1 MARTIREARLGTPTA
16 RSQLKA
22 GRMPHWN
29 TIAAGREHLGWQRWP
44 RERAGRWL
52 LRQRR
57 GGVYSAE
64 TIGIAD
70 DETAADGVSVLT
82 YEQARAKAIE
92 LSQGGERAAGRITV
106 SRAVA
111 DYIDHLRAVGKS
123 TRDAESAAVTHILPR
138 LGDVEVASL
147 TSTQLRKW
155 LGDLASTSAR
165 RRTRSGEAQKFKA
178 APRSE
183 EDVRRRQSS
192 ANRVFTVLRA
202 ALNLAFDEKRVAS
215 NEAWGRRVKPFRGVD
230 AARARYLNTDEA
242 VRLLNACD
250 LNFRSL
256 VRALETGIRYGELAR
271 LEVADFNPDAGTIN
285 VRKSKS
291 GRARHVVL
299 TREGTEFFGRLCAG
313 RRGGERMLLRE
324 EGQPWGASN
333 QGRLIVEANL
343 RAGIDP
349 PITFHGLRHTWASLA
364 VMNTTPL
371 MVVAQNLGHADTR
384 MVEKHYG
391 HLAASYVADAIR
403 SGAPRYGAEPVGN
416 IEPLRRASRPRTQR

>member
-16 RSQLKA
+16 RSRLKA

-183 EDVRRRQSS
+183 EDVRRRRSS

-256 VRALETGIRYGELAR
+256 VRAALETGMRYSELAR
-271 LEVADFNPDAGTIN
+271 LEVADFNPDAGAIN
-285 VRKSKS
+285 VRRSKS

-299 TREGTEFFGRLCAG
+299 TKEGAEFFGRLCAG

-324 EGQPWGASN
+324 GKQPWGPSN

-364 VMNTTPL
+364 VMNGVP
-371 MVVAQNLGHADTR
+371 MIVIAQNLGHADTR
-384 MVEKHYG
+384 MVERHYG
-391 HLAASYVADAIR
+391 HLADDFITAEIR
-403 SGAPRYGAEPVGN
+403 RGAPRFGAVQASNVEPFK
-416 IEPLRRASRPRTQR
+416 IKRDR